1 MQKLA
6 IIALGA
12 LLSACTTGGASRPDT
27 TYQRPCGVGETCQN
41 LGVDT
46 IDEGQVLNQ
55 GLEADSDAELE
66 AQAEKI
72 RNASPEK
79 LEKTIE
85 KMERAQ

>member
-1 MQKLA
+1 MRKLT

-12 LLSACTTGGASRPDT
+12 VLSACTAGGASRDT
-27 TYQRPCGVGETCQN
+27 VNQQPCGVGETCQN
-41 LGVDT
+41 LGADT
-46 IDEGQVLNQ
+46 IDERLAPNE
-55 GLEADSDAELE
+55 GLHADSDAELE

-72 RNASPEK
+72 RNETPEK